1 MALGWE
7 SKSVE
12 SQIESAEERERLRK
26 QPQLTA
32 EQVALRA
39 RRESLEL
46 DRKRVLRDLEAARH
60 PRHQQMLKEALAH
73 VEKLLAELGGDP
85 VS

>member
-1 MALGWE
+1 MARGWE

-12 SQIESAEERERLRK
+12 SQIESAEERDRLRN
-26 QPQLTA
+26 QPQLTP
-32 EQVALRA
+32 EQLALRA

-60 PRHQQMLKEALAH
+60 PRHQQMLKDALAH
-73 VEKLLAELGGDP
+73 VEKLLADLDSDP